1 MSCRSIDPL
10 GQVVEY
16 VNATRWSADVNNRV
30 INIFNKDELIA
41 TVEDVNIVTVV
52 PFSQVDPGVE
62 GAD

>member
-16 VNATRWSADVNNRV
+16 VTATRWSPDVNNHV
-30 INIFNKDELIA
+30 INIFNIDELIA
-41 TVEDVNIVTVV
+41 AVEDNCIVSVV

-62 GAD
+62 APV